1 MNITVLQIWS
11 KPGGV
16 AILVM
21 WEDGDLLFNPVHQDV
36 HSKKCN
42 KRYHN
47 NHDRSEKRIMT

>member
-21 WEDGDLLFNPVHQDV
+21 LEDGDLLFNPVHQDV
-36 HSKKCN
+36 H
-42 KRYHN
+42 
-47 NHDRSEKRIMT
+47 